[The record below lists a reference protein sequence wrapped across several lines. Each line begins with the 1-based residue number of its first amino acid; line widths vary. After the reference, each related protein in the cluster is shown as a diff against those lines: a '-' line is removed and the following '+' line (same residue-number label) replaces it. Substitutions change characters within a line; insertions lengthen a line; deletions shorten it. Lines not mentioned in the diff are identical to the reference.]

1 MRAQFLKKDVRERQ
15 SLHSRVRDNK
25 TLRNANLNRT
35 LVATAHPPEISFSVI
50 CRKPSFYH
58 FFNCLMAGSKT
69 ILRRDEMGVSP
80 ANKCP
85 KNDGEMTK
93 KLEDLKDILYRN
105 NEPG

>member
-1 MRAQFLKKDVRERQ
+1 
-15 SLHSRVRDNK
+15 
-25 TLRNANLNRT
+25 
-35 LVATAHPPEISFSVI
+35 
-50 CRKPSFYH
+50 
-58 FFNCLMAGSKT
+58 MASSKT
-69 ILRRDEMGVSP
+69 VKRRDEMGVSP